1 MFARLRSTLL
11 VAIVATLT
19 VTACGGD
26 ASDPTGI
33 PNESDKATL
42 TLTNSSQ
49 NYITFIRTKSCGGA
63 SYGGDILGAGILG
76 KNESKSWEFTPRC
89 IDIRVTPAEVGA
101 DYLYLTGV
109 QLEAGKTKSIT
120 ITAFPADPSAK

>member
-11 VAIVATLT
+11 VAMVATFA
-19 VTACGGD
+19 VTACGSD
-26 ASDPTGI
+26 ASDPTGT
-33 PNESDKATL
+33 PSGSDKATL
-42 TLTNSSQ
+42 KLTNTSP

-63 SYGGDILGAGILG
+63 SYGGDILGLNILG
-76 KNESKSWEFTPRC
+76 KNESKSWEFNPGC

-120 ITAFPADPSAK
+120 ISSFPAEASAR